1 MRYAVM
7 SDIHANPWA
16 LERALADAR
25 EQGAEKFVC
34 LGDVVGYGPDAVG
47 AVELARSVFD
57 VALMGNHDAAT
68 VGLISS
74 WNFRPE
80 AKAGFLRHG
89 IELGA
94 EALSWLRGLPHV
106 YRGELFA
113 AAHGSLVNPEAFAY
127 ILREGDAL
135 AAFEA
140 MDATPLL
147 FVGHTHLSLAVER
160 TGRSRVRVREADRL
174 ELLGK
179 SAYIVNAGSVGY
191 PRNEPESVYAL
202 YDSDQGTVIWR
213 RLPFDYGN
221 YVARMRAKRIELPG
235 WLVEDAAA
243 AENGQE
249 A

>member
-16 LERALADAR
+16 LEKALADAR

-47 AVELARSVFD
+47 AVELAKSAFD
-57 VALMGNHDAAT
+57 VTLMGNHDAAT

-80 AKAGFLRHG
+80 AKAGVFRHG

-94 EALSWLRGLPHV
+94 EGLDWLRGLPHV
-106 YRGELFA
+106 HREERFA
-113 AAHGSLVNPEAFAY
+113 AAHGSLVNPEAFEY
-127 ILREGDAL
+127 IMREGDAL

-140 MDATPLL
+140 MGATPLL

-160 TGRSRVRVREADRL
+160 TGRRRVRVREADGL
-174 ELLGK
+174 ALSGK
-179 SAYIVNAGSVGY
+179 SAYIVNVGSVGY

-202 YDSDQGTVIWR
+202 YDSDQGTVAWR
-213 RLPFDYGN
+213 RLPFDYAD
-221 YVARMRAKRIELPG
+221 YVARMRAKRIDLPG

-243 AENGQE
+243 AESGQE

>member
-94 EALSWLRGLPHV
+94 EALSWLRGLPYV

-174 ELLGK
+174 ELSGK

>member
-127 ILREGDAL
+127 ILRERDAL

-174 ELLGK
+174 ELSGK

>member
-174 ELLGK
+174 ELSGK

-202 YDSDQGTVIWR
+202 YDSDQGTVVWR

-243 AENGQE
+243 AENGRE

>member
-80 AKAGFLRHG
+80 AKAGFFRHG

-94 EALSWLRGLPHV
+94 EALAWLRGLPHV

-174 ELLGK
+174 ELSGK

-202 YDSDQGTVIWR
+202 YDSDQGTVAWR

>member
-160 TGRSRVRVREADRL
+160 TGRRRVRVREADRL
-174 ELLGK
+174 ELSGK

-202 YDSDQGTVIWR
+202 YDSDQGTVVWR

>member
-80 AKAGFLRHG
+80 AKAGFFRHG

-174 ELLGK
+174 ELSGK

>member
-80 AKAGFLRHG
+80 AKAGFFRHG

-160 TGRSRVRVREADRL
+160 TGRRRVRVREADRL
-174 ELLGK
+174 ELSGK

-202 YDSDQGTVIWR
+202 YDSDQGTVVWR

>member
-16 LERALADAR
+16 LGRALADAR

-80 AKAGFLRHG
+80 AKAGFFRHG

-174 ELLGK
+174 ELSGK

>member
-34 LGDVVGYGPDAVG
+34 MGDVVGYGPDAVG

-174 ELLGK
+174 ELSGK

>member
-74 WNFRPE
+74 WNSRPE
-80 AKAGFLRHG
+80 AKAGFFRHG

-174 ELLGK
+174 ALSGK

>member
-174 ELLGK
+174 ELSGK

-243 AENGQE
+243 AENGRE

>member
-1 MRYAVM
+1 MRIAFFA
-7 SDIHANPWA
+7 DIHANLPA
-16 LERALADAR
+16 FEAALADAR
-25 EQGAEKFVC
+25 SRGATHLIC
-34 LGDVVGYGPDAVG
+34 LGDLVGYGPQPAETVERVRAVSNG
-47 AVELARSVFD
+47 T
-57 VALMGNHDAAT
+57 LMGNHDAAT

-160 TGRSRVRVREADRL
+160 TGRSRVRVRDADRL
-174 ELLGK
+174 
-179 SAYIVNAGSVGY
+179 
-191 PRNEPESVYAL
+191 
-202 YDSDQGTVIWR
+202 
-213 RLPFDYGN
+213 
-221 YVARMRAKRIELPG
+221 
-235 WLVEDAAA
+235 
-243 AENGQE
+243 
-249 A
+249 

>member
-80 AKAGFLRHG
+80 AKAGFFRHG

-94 EALSWLRGLPHV
+94 EALSWLRGLPYV

-160 TGRSRVRVREADRL
+160 TGRRRVRVREADRL
-174 ELLGK
+174 ELSGK
-179 SAYIVNAGSVGY
+179 SAYIINAGSVGY

-202 YDSDQGTVIWR
+202 YDSDQGTVVWR

>member
-174 ELLGK
+174 ELSGK

-202 YDSDQGTVIWR
+202 YDSDQGTVVWR

>member
-16 LERALADAR
+16 LERALAAAR

-94 EALSWLRGLPHV
+94 EALSWLRGLPYV

-147 FVGHTHLSLAVER
+147 FVGHTPLSLAVER

-174 ELLGK
+174 ELSGK

-202 YDSDQGTVIWR
+202 YDSDQGTVVWR

>member
-174 ELLGK
+174 ELSGK

>member
-16 LERALADAR
+16 LARALPDAR

-174 ELLGK
+174 ELSGK

-202 YDSDQGTVIWR
+202 YDSDQGTVAWR

-243 AENGQE
+243 AESGQE

>member
-94 EALSWLRGLPHV
+94 EALSWLRGLPYV

-174 ELLGK
+174 ELSGK

-202 YDSDQGTVIWR
+202 YDSDQGTVVWR

>member
-80 AKAGFLRHG
+80 AKAGFFRHG

-174 ELLGK
+174 ELSGK

-202 YDSDQGTVIWR
+202 YDSDQGTVAWR

-235 WLVEDAAA
+235 WLAEDAAA
-243 AENGQE
+243 AEKGQE

>member
-1 MRYAVM
+1 
-7 SDIHANPWA
+7 
-16 LERALADAR
+16 
-25 EQGAEKFVC
+25 
-34 LGDVVGYGPDAVG
+34 
-47 AVELARSVFD
+47 
-57 VALMGNHDAAT
+57 
-68 VGLISS
+68 
-74 WNFRPE
+74 
-80 AKAGFLRHG
+80 
-89 IELGA
+89 
-94 EALSWLRGLPHV
+94 
-106 YRGELFA
+106 
-113 AAHGSLVNPEAFAY
+113 
-127 ILREGDAL
+127 
-135 AAFEA
+135 

-174 ELLGK
+174 ELSGK

-202 YDSDQGTVIWR
+202 YDSDQGTVVWR

>member
-80 AKAGFLRHG
+80 AKAGFFRHG

-174 ELLGK
+174 ELSGK

-202 YDSDQGTVIWR
+202 YDSDQGTVVWR

-221 YVARMRAKRIELPG
+221 YVVRMRAKRIELPG

>member
-160 TGRSRVRVREADRL
+160 TGRSRVRVRAADRL
-174 ELLGK
+174 ELSGK

-202 YDSDQGTVIWR
+202 YDSDQGTVVWR

>member
-174 ELLGK
+174 ELSGK
-179 SAYIVNAGSVGY
+179 SAYIINAGSVGY

>member
-160 TGRSRVRVREADRL
+160 TGRSRVRVRAADRL
-174 ELLGK
+174 ELSGK

>member
-160 TGRSRVRVREADRL
+160 TGRRRVRVREADRL
-174 ELLGK
+174 ELSGK

>member
-174 ELLGK
+174 ELSGK
-179 SAYIVNAGSVGY
+179 SAYIINAGSVGY

-202 YDSDQGTVIWR
+202 YDSDQGTVVWR

>member
-174 ELLGK
+174 ELSEK

-202 YDSDQGTVIWR
+202 YDSDQGTVVWR

>member
-80 AKAGFLRHG
+80 AKAGFFRHG

-174 ELLGK
+174 ELSGK

-202 YDSDQGTVIWR
+202 YDSDQGTVVWR

>member
-174 ELLGK
+174 ELSGK

-202 YDSDQGTVIWR
+202 YDSDQGTVVWR

-243 AENGQE
+243 AENGQK

>member
-57 VALMGNHDAAT
+57 VTLMGNHDAAT

-80 AKAGFLRHG
+80 AKAGFFRHG

-174 ELLGK
+174 ELSGK
-179 SAYIVNAGSVGY
+179 SAYIINAGSVGY

-202 YDSDQGTVIWR
+202 YDSDQGTVVWR